1 MSGNK
6 IKQKLSTDD
15 SCKNCYDTSDEDDYN
30 LDENFA
36 LDSVVEIIGNKIKQK
51 LSKTFYCEKCD
62 YNTDRKSNLIN
73 HFGSVKH
80 QKELDGTKIKQK
92 TYFCNNCNKSYQT
105 SAGLWKHKN
114 KNTCNEETNDNE
126 TNTKETSDKELIMM
140 LIKENSEMKSMMMEV
155 IKNGTHNTSNSHNK
169 TFNLQ
174 FFLNEQC
181 KDALNIN
188 DFIDSIQLQVK
199 DLEET
204 GKLGYVDGI
213 SKVVIEN
220 LNSLNVHKRPI
231 HCSDSKR
238 EVIYIKDDKQWSKD
252 NDNKD
257 KMKNVIRKVANKNM
271 KQIPEWVKTH
281 PECFDSESKQN
292 DKYLKI
298 VSNSMSGSTEQ
309 EQKNN
314 MDKIISKVAKEIT
327 INK

>member
-1 MSGNK
+1 ME
-6 IKQKLSTDD
+6 IKEEKKLY
-15 SCKNCYDTSDEDDYN
+15 K
-30 LDENFA
+30 
-36 LDSVVEIIGNKIKQK
+36 K
-51 LSKTFYCEKCD
+51 LNRFICEKCD
-62 YNTDRKSNLIN
+62 FKCYMKCDWDKHIGRLKHINGTDGDKKNL
-73 HFGSVKH
+73 K
-80 QKELDGTKIKQK
+80 K

-114 KNTCNEETNDNE
+114 KNTCNEHTVEESIEPT
-126 TNTKETSDKELIMM
+126 TKETSDKELIMM

-155 IKNGTHNTSNSHNK
+155 IKSGTHNTTNSHNK

-188 DFIDSIQLQVK
+188 DFIDSIHLQVK

-204 GKLGYVDGI
+204 GNLGYVDGI

-238 EVIYIKDDKQWSKD
+238 EVIYIKDAEQWTKD

-257 KMKNVIRKVANKNM
+257 KMKNVIRKVAHKNM

-281 PECFDSESKQN
+281 PECFNSESKQN

-314 MDKIISKVAKEIT
+314 MDKIISKIAKEIT